1 MLNVLM
7 QLKKVA
13 NHPYLFDGI
22 EPGPPYVDG
31 DHLIEAAAKFKILDR
46 LLPRFRKQ
54 KMKVLIFSQMTRLLN
69 ILDDFL
75 RFRGYK
81 YCRIDGQTSSND
93 REDRIEDF

>member
-22 EPGPPYVDG
+22 EPGPPFLDG
-31 DHLIEAAAKFKILDR
+31 EHLVEAASKFKVLDK
-46 LLPRFRKQ
+46 LLPRFRDQ
-54 KMKVLIFSQMTRLLN
+54 GFKVLIFSQMTRLLN

-81 YCRIDGQTSSND
+81 YCRIDG
-93 REDRIEDF
+93 